1 MKGVDVSSLALL
13 GGDPEVPKEL
23 RLFPYPDVE
32 VDDIYAVLRVLKNGI
47 LTGNKRKERE
57 IGQFEADYA
66 RFTGVRHCV
75 ATQSGT
81 SSLHLCMAAVGV
93 EPGDEVILPALS
105 FPASPLSILH
115 QQGIPVFA
123 DIDPV
128 TFNIDPA
135 GIEEKISARTRA
147 ILVVHLHGLPA
158 AMKEILPI
166 ARKHGLAVIE
176 DSSHAHGST
185 YLGARTGSLGDVA
198 GASIM
203 ADKNFVTCGEGGC
216 LTTNS
221 DDYRSKAERLRMF
234 GEVMTDGDTRTYAAD
249 TLGWNYRMNPLQA
262 AFARAQLPRL
272 DAQNELRRR
281 NAAILSE
288 GLAQIPGL
296 LPPVVP
302 PDRTGNFHMYRFRI
316 DPARMGLD
324 VPPGRLR
331 LALQQALL
339 AEGVAAREW
348 QNTPLP
354 GQRVFQERT
363 GYGAGCPWT
372 CKASREVAYRIED
385 YPQTLAT
392 IESSLVF
399 AREIR
404 SPAAPEVYHAYVRAF
419 HKIFEQIDQL
429 VAHARALDY
438 QPPWKHRIRL
448 A

>member
-1 MKGVDVSSLALL
+1 VSQLALF
-13 GGDPEVPKEL
+13 GGSPAVPKEL
-23 RLFPYPDVE
+23 RVFPYPLVE
-32 VDDIYAVLRVLKNGI
+32 IDDIYAVMRVLKNGI

-57 IGQFEADYA
+57 IAQFEEDYA
-66 RFTGVRHCV
+66 RFTGVRHAV
-75 ATQSGT
+75 ATGSGT

-93 EPGDEVILPALS
+93 SPGDEVILPALS
-105 FPASPLSILH
+105 FPASPLSIVH
-115 QQGIPVFA
+115 HQGIPVFV

-128 TFNIDPA
+128 TFNIDPVR
-135 GIEEKISARTRA
+135 IEEKITDRTRA

-158 AMKEILPI
+158 AMDDILAI

-185 YLGARTGSLGDVA
+185 YKGARTGSLGDVA

-203 ADKNFVTCGEGGC
+203 ADKNFVACGEGGM
-216 LTTNS
+216 LTTDS
-221 DDYRSKAERLRMF
+221 GEYRRKAERLRMF
-234 GEVMTDGDTRTYAAD
+234 GEVLTEGDTRTYAAD
-249 TLGWNYRMNPLQA
+249 TLGWNYRINPIQA
-262 AFARAQLPRL
+262 AFGRAQLPRL
-272 DAQNELRRR
+272 DAQNDLRRR

-288 GLAQIPGL
+288 GLAQIPAL

-302 PDRTGNFHMYRFRI
+302 EDRTGNFHMYRFRI

-324 VPPGRLR
+324 VPVGPFR

-354 GQRVFQERT
+354 GQRIFQERI
-363 GYGAGCPWT
+363 GYGRGCPWT
-372 CKASREVAYRIED
+372 CKASREVPYRIED
-385 YPQTLAT
+385 YPRTLET

-404 SPAAPEVYHAYVRAF
+404 SPADPPVYEAYVRAF
-419 HKIFEQIDQL
+419 HKVFENVDGL
-429 VAHARALDY
+429 VAHAQKLDY
-438 QPPWKHRIRL
+438 RPPWQHRIRL

>member
-1 MKGVDVSSLALL
+1 MSPLALL
-13 GGDPEVPKEL
+13 GGEQAVPKEL
-23 RLFPYPDVE
+23 RQFPYPNVELDDV
-32 VDDIYAVLRVLKNGI
+32 YAVLRVLKNGV

-57 IGQFEADYA
+57 IAQFEADYA
-66 RFTGVRHCV
+66 RFTGVKHCV

-105 FPASPLSILH
+105 FPASALSIVH
-115 QQGIPVFA
+115 QQGIPVFV

-135 GIEEKISARTRA
+135 LIEEKITPRTRA
-147 ILVVHLHGLPA
+147 ILAVHLHGLPA
-158 AMKEILPI
+158 AMDDVTAV
-166 ARKHGLAVIE
+166 ARRHGLPVIE

-185 YLGARTGSLGDVA
+185 YRGARTGSLGDVA

-216 LTTNS
+216 LTTDS
-221 DDYRSKAERLRMF
+221 DEYRRRAERLRMF
-234 GEVMTDGDTRTYAAD
+234 GEVVTEGDTRTYAAD
-249 TLGWNYRMNPLQA
+249 TLGWNYRINPVQA
-262 AFARAQLPRL
+262 AFARSQLPRL
-272 DAQNELRRR
+272 DAENDLRRR
-281 NAAILSE
+281 NAAILSA
-288 GLAQIPGL
+288 GIGQIPAL

-302 PDRTGNFHMYRFRI
+302 EDRTGNFHMYRFRI
-316 DPARMGLD
+316 DPTRMGLD
-324 VPPGRLR
+324 IPVGPFR

-354 GQRVFQERT
+354 GQRIFQERT
-363 GYGAGCPWT
+363 GYGKGCPWT
-372 CKASREVAYRIED
+372 CKASRDVTYAITD
-385 YPQTLAT
+385 YPNTLTT

-404 SPAAPEVYHAYVRAF
+404 SPVGPEVYHAYVRAF
-419 HKIFEQIDQL
+419 HKVFDNLDQVL
-429 VAHARALDY
+429 AHARSLAY
-438 QPPWKHRIRL
+438 RPPWQHRIRL

>member
-1 MKGVDVSSLALL
+1 MSQLALL
-13 GGDPEVPKEL
+13 GGDPAVPKDL
-23 RLFPYPDVE
+23 RVFPYPEVE
-32 VDDIYAVLRVLKNGI
+32 VDDVYAVLRVLKNGI

-57 IGQFEADYA
+57 IAQFEEDYA
-66 RFTGVRHCV
+66 KFTGVRHAV

-93 EPGDEVILPALS
+93 QPGDEVILPALS
-105 FPASPLSILH
+105 FPASPLSIVH
-115 QQGIPVFA
+115 QQGIPVFV

-135 GIEEKISARTRA
+135 RIEEQITPRTRA

-158 AMKEILPI
+158 AMDEVRQVAK
-166 ARKHGLAVIE
+166 KHGLPVIE

-185 YLGARTGSLGDVA
+185 YRGARTGSLGDVA

-203 ADKNFVTCGEGGC
+203 ADKNFVTCGEGGV
-216 LTTNS
+216 LTTDS
-221 DDYRSKAERLRMF
+221 DEYRRRSQRLRMF
-234 GEVMTDGDTRTYAAD
+234 GEVLTDGDTRTYAAD
-249 TLGWNYRMNPLQA
+249 TLGWNYRMSPLQA
-262 AFARAQLPRL
+262 AFARSQLPRL

-288 GLAQIPGL
+288 GLAQIPAL
-296 LPPVVP
+296 LPPVIP
-302 PDRTGNFHMYRFRI
+302 EDRTGNFHMYRFRI
-316 DPARMGLD
+316 DPTRMGLD
-324 VPPGRLR
+324 VPVGPFRQ
-331 LALQQALL
+331 ALQQALL

-354 GQRVFQERT
+354 GQRVFQDRI
-363 GYGAGCPWT
+363 GYGKGCPWT
-372 CKASREVAYRIED
+372 CKASREVSYRIED

-404 SPAAPEVYHAYVRAF
+404 SPAGPKVYQAYVRAF
-419 HKIFEQIDQL
+419 HKIFARVDDL
-429 VAHARALDY
+429 VEHARKLDY
-438 QPPWKHRIRL
+438 RPPWRHRIRL

>member
-1 MKGVDVSSLALL
+1 VSQLALL
-13 GGDPEVPKEL
+13 GGDPAVPKDL
-23 RLFPYPDVE
+23 RVFPYPDVE

-57 IGQFEADYA
+57 IAQFEEEYA

-105 FPASPLSILH
+105 FPASALSIVH
-115 QQGIPVFA
+115 HQGIPVFV

-128 TFNIDPA
+128 TFNLDPA
-135 GIEEKISARTRA
+135 RIEEQITSRTRA

-158 AMKEILPI
+158 SMDEVRQV
-166 ARKHGLAVIE
+166 ARGHGLPVIE

-185 YLGARTGSLGDVA
+185 YHGARTGSLGDVA

-203 ADKNFVTCGEGGC
+203 ADKNFVTCGEGGV

-221 DDYRSKAERLRMF
+221 DEYRHRSERLRMF
-234 GEVMTDGDTRTYAAD
+234 GEVLTGGDTRTYAAD

-262 AFARAQLPRL
+262 AFARSQLPRL
-272 DAQNELRRR
+272 DGRNELRRR

-288 GLAQIPGL
+288 GLAQSPAL

-302 PDRTGNFHMYRFRI
+302 EDRTGNFHMYRFRI

-324 VPPGRLR
+324 VPAGPFR

-354 GQRVFQERT
+354 GQRVFQERI
-363 GYGAGCPWT
+363 GYGKGCPWT
-372 CKASREVAYRIED
+372 CKASRDVSYRIED
-385 YPQTLAT
+385 YPRTLAT
-392 IESSLVF
+392 IEGSLVF

-404 SPAAPEVYHAYVRAF
+404 SPAGPAVYQAYVRAF
-419 HKIFEQIDQL
+419 HKIFDRVDDL
-429 VAHARALDY
+429 VEHARSLDY
-438 QPPWKHRIRL
+438 RPPWQHRIRL